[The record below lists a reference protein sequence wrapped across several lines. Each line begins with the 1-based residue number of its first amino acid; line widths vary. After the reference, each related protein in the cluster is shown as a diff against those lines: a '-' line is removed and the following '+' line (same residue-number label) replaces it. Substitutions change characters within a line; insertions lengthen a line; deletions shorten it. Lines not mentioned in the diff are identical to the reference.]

1 MLLGIAGQ
9 PALAKDKYPDVSDEG
24 LPRIESKRLDAVYWE
39 PGASLAEY
47 SKIMI
52 DDVSVAFRKNWQR
65 DQNRNRSTSRID
77 SKDMDRVRN
86 SLADLFR
93 EVFVRELQEKGDYEV
108 VESAAADVLLLRP
121 EIIDLDIYAPD
132 LRDPGR
138 GRSYTTEAGRMTLR
152 MDLVDSSTQAL
163 IGRVID
169 RQRARNNMSMQ
180 VTNSVTNRAEADRML
195 RRWADILRD
204 ALDEARAGN
213 GAL

>member
-1 MLLGIAGQ
+1 
-9 PALAKDKYPDVSDEG
+9 
-24 LPRIESKRLDAVYWE
+24 
-39 PGASLAEY
+39 
-47 SKIMI
+47 
-52 DDVSVAFRKNWQR
+52 
-65 DQNRNRSTSRID
+65 
-77 SKDMDRVRN
+77 
-86 SLADLFR
+86 
-93 EVFVRELQEKGDYEV
+93 
-108 VESAAADVLLLRP
+108 
-121 EIIDLDIYAPD
+121 
-132 LRDPGR
+132 
-138 GRSYTTEAGRMTLR
+138 MTLR